1 MKKKYRIIY
10 AFILV
15 VVFII
20 VAPLLVLYATGYRYN
35 FSENRVIKTGVLAV
49 DSDPRNAQITI
60 NDKKAGSRTP
70 TVVKNLFPGDYSVSI
85 EKEGYFGW
93 EKSLSVFPN
102 RSTSTERVSLL
113 KSNSPTLVTEE
124 KVSNI
129 IFSPNDS
136 SQPRHNDLEM
146 ARALYES
153 VDVKENV
160 VLLPRFSLPR
170 EVKGMLGELDLFIST
185 RMHIAIL
192 ATMIGTPT
200 ITINTQ
206 PKLFG
211 YMEMIN
217 QQERSCEIADFTIE
231 RARELVEDTLANS
244 EQIRLDLENARK
256 EIGERARMAS
266 ELLKE
271 VYNRKRKNR
280 EG

>member
-1 MKKKYRIIY
+1 MKKKYRRIY

-136 SQPRHNDLEM
+136 YLAYTIINE
-146 ARALYES
+146 
-153 VDVKENV
+153 KENIDLV
-160 VLLPRFSLPR
+160 VKQQGTLRTVHIIEGIDPKAKLVFSDNENYIYVANTSTNSIVSLP
-170 EVKGMLGELDLFIST
+170 
-185 RMHIAIL
+185 
-192 ATMIGTPT
+192 MI
-200 ITINTQ
+200 
-206 PKLFG
+206 
-211 YMEMIN
+211 
-217 QQERSCEIADFTIE
+217 
-231 RARELVEDTLANS
+231 
-244 EQIRLDLENARK
+244 
-256 EIGERARMAS
+256 
-266 ELLKE
+266 
-271 VYNRKRKNR
+271 
-280 EG
+280 